1 MVSPDPLVE
10 RAAQS
15 AAHAVLSKLL
25 ESSSLVE
32 TVTVAIASA
41 PELTVMVRVSP
52 PNAVE
57 TSDLTPC
64 AADVLSV
71 LGSTS
76 HPLTTSGV
84 LRELARRGAVH
95 GESTVKRTLARLVR
109 AGRIVSRTTPPRG
122 YHLPGAI

>member
-25 ESSSLVE
+25 ESSAPVE
-32 TVTVAIASA
+32 SVTVAIASA
-41 PELTVMVRVSP
+41 PGLTVTVRVSP
-52 PNAVE
+52 PGEVE
-57 TSDLTPC
+57 ASGLTPC

-71 LGSTS
+71 LGGTS